1 MSGHNFVLPDF
12 GCIMAPHLGR
22 KLRNA
27 ITFTQTS
34 KITHINTH
42 IPRNAI
48 KSCQKYKASFLK
60 FSKLKFIDNSLQF
73 KLLDKMHF

>member
-1 MSGHNFVLPDF
+1 LLGHNFV
-12 GCIMAPHLGR
+12 CIMAPHLGW

-27 ITFTQTS
+27 IAFTQTS

-48 KSCQKYKASFLK
+48 KSCQKYKASLLK
-60 FSKLKFIDNSLQF
+60 IIDNSLHF